1 MKSESRREENIHLSH
16 AFWAPW
22 IAIKSYCCT
31 FLEKEGKSELNFP
44 KFILSLLGHLFFTSA
59 VKCRFLEW
67 FNKDFA

>member
-31 FLEKEGKSELNFP
+31 FLEKSEKNLLDLP
-44 KFILSLLGHLFFTSA
+44 KFIWVIYHSSDIYFSLVL
-59 VKCRFLEW
+59 
-67 FNKDFA
+67 